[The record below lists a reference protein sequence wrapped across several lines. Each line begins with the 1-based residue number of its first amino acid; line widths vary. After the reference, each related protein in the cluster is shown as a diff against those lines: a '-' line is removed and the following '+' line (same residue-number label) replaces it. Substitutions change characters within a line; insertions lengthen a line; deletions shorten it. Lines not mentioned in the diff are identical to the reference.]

1 MVYWTRRGLVGLEA
15 TASEFATQCQNPT
28 LLFFSSILF
37 VSGFLDTEVSV
48 APTHVSRLVGWSV
61 GHTFFTAGVKMN
73 LITHDH
79 LSSYIELN

>member
-48 APTHVSRLVGWSV
+48 APTHVSRLVGWLVGWSV
-61 GHTFFTAGVKMN
+61 GGGQQQQQQGGREGCQM
-73 LITHDH
+73 
-79 LSSYIELN
+79 